1 MIFCLSLGTMQLY
14 IVGNWCLGMIMV
26 NSQFQN
32 TDSSLYLYGGGGG
45 GGGGGERERKERQI
59 E

>member
-1 MIFCLSLGTMQLY
+1 
-14 IVGNWCLGMIMV
+14 MV

-32 TDSSLYLYGGGGG
+32 TDSSLYLYGGR
-45 GGGGGERERKERQI
+45 GGGGERERKERQI